1 MTDIS
6 ARALAVMACSACAL
20 FGDEPPGTPAVPE
33 AAGWETLAT
42 NFNALIFGDLSAA
55 GGDCEYRL
63 AVGGTAT
70 FTIGYSVGQPVYGL
84 PLPVYTNA
92 ETDILIVGG
101 DLIDGW
107 FGVNGN
113 IVYGGTRYGPYR
125 WMPDGNVAA
134 RVTNIT
140 FDASGNVAPDG
151 TGLTYGCTSRKARLA
166 PAPGWP
172 ACPTRGSRPLI
183 SQAHG
188 NGSLSARTPRSTSS
202 T

>member
-125 WMPDGNVAA
+125 WMPDGNV
-134 RVTNIT
+134 VTQIT
-140 FDASGNVAPDG
+140 PVAFDASGNVSRGGGGASWAQLFPVSAP
-151 TGLTYGCTSRKARLA
+151 SARI
-166 PAPGWP
+166 WP
-172 ACPTRGSRPLI
+172 PCPTAVSLPKV
-183 SQAHG
+183 SQARG
-188 NGSLSARTPRSTSS
+188 NAF
-202 T
+202 

>member
-1 MTDIS
+1 LS
-6 ARALAVMACSACAL
+6 VGACLGLVLSGTLLC
-20 FGDEPPGTPAVPE
+20 GDPTAGNPGVQQGP
-33 AAGWETLAT
+33 AGWQALAT
-42 NFNALIFGDLSAA
+42 NFNVLVFGDFTAS
-55 GGDCEYRL
+55 GGATEARL
-63 AVGGTAT
+63 AVGGAAT
-70 FTIGYSVGQPVYGL
+70 FTGGYSVGIPVYGL
-84 PLPVYTNA
+84 PVPVHTNA
-92 ETDILIVGG
+92 ETDILITGG
-101 DLIDGW
+101 DLYDGA
-107 FGVNGN
+107 FAVNGN
-113 IVYGGTRYGPYR
+113 IIHGGMRDGPYR